1 MSVTI
6 LNSLREMLEET
17 YALVFKILQSFVC
30 SIYVATSTD
39 SKIIVCPILQSS
51 SMLIDC
57 LLLAAYLL

>member
-6 LNSLREMLEET
+6 LNSLKERMLEET
-17 YALVFKILQSFVC
+17 YALVFKTLQSFVC

-51 SMLIDC
+51 SMLIDS
-57 LLLAAYLL
+57 